1 MVLETTAV
9 NTMVEAVG
17 NGLTS
22 IIGWFGDVIKA
33 LTGADGAL
41 APLLPLFAIGIS
53 ISVVMIVVKLIR
65 SVSWGA

>member
-1 MVLETTAV
+1 METTVV
-9 NTMVEAVG
+9 NPMVAAVG
-17 NGLTS
+17 DGLTS

-33 LTGADGAL
+33 LTVTDGAL